1 MKRTLGILVIL
12 VLTILAVYQNNQ
24 TKTGSP
30 DQIPK
35 VGFNAPN
42 FSLISMDRQKTFE
55 VKGKRDKPVVL
66 NFWASWCG
74 PCRQEAPALKAIYEK
89 YQDRLDFYAINLT
102 SDDNLDSAKAFVK
115 EFGLTFPIL
124 LDETGEVAK
133 QYQVSSIP
141 TSYFIDTNGVIRQKI
156 IGAADRGSF
165 EQIVKE
171 LVQ

>member
-1 MKRTLGILVIL
+1 MKRALGIVVIL

-30 DQIPK
+30 DQMPK
-35 VGFNAPN
+35 VGFNAPH
-42 FSLISMDRQKTFE
+42 FSLLSMDRQAFE
-55 VKGKRDKPVVL
+55 VKGQRDKPVIL

-102 SDDNLDSAKAFVK
+102 SDDDLESAKAFVN
-115 EFGLTFPIL
+115 EFNLPFPVL
-124 LDETGEVAK
+124 LDETGSVSK

-141 TSYFIDTNGVIRQKI
+141 TTYFIDANGVIRHKI

-165 EQIVKE
+165 EQVVKE
-171 LVQ
+171 LVP